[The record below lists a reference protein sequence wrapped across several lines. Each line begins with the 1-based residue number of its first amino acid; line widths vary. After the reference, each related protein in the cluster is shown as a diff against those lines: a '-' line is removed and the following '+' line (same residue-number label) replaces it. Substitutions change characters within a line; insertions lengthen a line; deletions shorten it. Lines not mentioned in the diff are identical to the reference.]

1 MKLLVPL
8 CTSFLFMIANKWLNK
23 TFKGRYI
30 EHLEQFLLSL
40 DHKYVWSN
48 YHFSTQTSKTKIK
61 FFFCF
66 YLDEMESLIVVSVDR
81 IENNSYPKSPS
92 SHYRSVNALDLKTY
106 VIDAVYTKQVKLEYA
121 EFDYIIEHIRFLY
134 E

>member
-1 MKLLVPL
+1 MEL
-8 CTSFLFMIANKWLNK
+8 NKWLNK
-23 TFKGRYI
+23 TYKGRYI
-30 EHLEQFLLSL
+30 EHIEQFLLSL
-40 DHKYVWSN
+40 DHDYLWNN

-66 YLDEMESLIVVSVDR
+66 YLDELESLIVVSVHR
-81 IENNSYPKSPS
+81 MEKNFNPNNNPRL
-92 SHYRSVNALDLKTY
+92 HYRSVNALDLKTY